1 MAVIMTAVVCF
12 SLFVPLMMIW
22 CLSGRSGKQKLKEV
36 HIKLGESTLNSLS
49 LSLTHSHSMYSVL
62 YEQLAANYRKL
73 EEDLSKVQND
83 KSVLERRLRESEDRC
98 QELQD
103 KNTLQTQD
111 FDGLARE
118 KREIEVHN
126 VHISEHTV

>member
-36 HIKLGESTLNSLS
+36 HIKLGKSILS
-49 LSLTHSHSMYSVL
+49 LSLIVYTCIYSVL

-73 EEDLSKVQND
+73 EEDLSKAQND
-83 KSVLERRLRESEDRC
+83 KSILERRLRESEDHC

-118 KREIEVHN
+118 KRDIEVHN
-126 VHISEHTV
+126 VHSSERTV